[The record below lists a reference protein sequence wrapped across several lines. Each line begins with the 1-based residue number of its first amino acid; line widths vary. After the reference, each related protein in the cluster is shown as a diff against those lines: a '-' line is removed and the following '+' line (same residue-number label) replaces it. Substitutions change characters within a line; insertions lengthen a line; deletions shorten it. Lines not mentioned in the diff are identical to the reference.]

1 MTPKDTMRQADQAM
15 KAGDLTTAATLYRA
29 ILVKL
34 PQHVAARKAMQKLAN
49 KIPKVEVGAGDVQA
63 MIALLN
69 QGQFAQVE
77 TLANEMIGHAP
88 KISGLYNLRGLAQ
101 TNLQKPDAALAS
113 FRKAVALDAQNY
125 EAFNNLGLKLKETG
139 AFDTAQKALEKA
151 LQINPQYPQALY
163 NLGTVLV
170 HLAEYDAAEAKFE
183 QAIAAV
189 AGFAQAWFELGK
201 LHALRGFRA
210 AAISSLEQAIKL
222 DPAYA
227 AAYSALAAV
236 KQFEASDPMIGA
248 MVKLVDGGKIQGLEL
263 ASLAFALG
271 KAFEDA
277 GAIDRSFKYYALG
290 NQTQAGFGSYSQ
302 DDQIAEFGELKSAF
316 AKAAPALA
324 GKPAKPQ
331 PIFVVGMNRSGTTLV
346 EQILASHS
354 QVEAGGEIE
363 SISQFAETHRTQ
375 MAAISDKNLNRFR
388 SIYLSGLRKLA
399 QTGFV
404 TDKMPAN
411 FKYIGLIR
419 KLFPEAPII
428 CLEREARDL
437 CFSNYKAAVEST
449 GHMYSYDQRDL
460 ARYYLMHRD
469 LMDHWYRV
477 FGDSL
482 FRLSYEK
489 LTAAPEAE
497 IRAML
502 TYAGLDWQ
510 AEVLSFHESNRAVK
524 TLSQSQVRNAINQ
537 GSVGAWR
544 KFESH
549 LSPMLEELAKG
560 GEV

>member
-1 MTPKDTMRQADQAM
+1 MTPKEMMRAAEQAM
-15 KAGDLTTAATLYRA
+15 RSGDLATAATLYRA

-34 PQHVAARKAMQKLAN
+34 PQHVAARKAMQKIAN
-49 KIPKVEVGAGDVQA
+49 KIPKVEIGAGDVQA
-63 MIALLN
+63 MIAMLN
-69 QGQFAQVE
+69 QGQFKQVE

-88 KISGLYNLRGLAQ
+88 KVSGLYNIRGLAQ
-101 TNLQKPDAALAS
+101 TNLQKSDAALAS
-113 FRKAVALDAQNY
+113 FRKAIQLDAQNY
-125 EAFNNLGLKLKETG
+125 EAFNNLGLRLKESG
-139 AFDTAQKALEKA
+139 EPESAKKALEKA
-151 LQINPQYPQALY
+151 LQINPQYPQASY

-170 HLAEYDAAEAKFE
+170 QLADYDAAEAMFE

-189 AGFAQAWFELGK
+189 SGFAQAWFELGK
-201 LHALRGFRA
+201 LHALRGYRE

-227 AAYSALAAV
+227 AAYSTLASV
-236 KQFEASDPMIGA
+236 KRFDASDPMIGA
-248 MVKLVDGGKIQGLEL
+248 MVKLVDGGKILDLEL

-277 GAIDRSFKYYALG
+277 GAIDRSFKYYELG
-290 NQTQAGFGSYSQ
+290 NQTQARFGTYSE
-302 DDQIAEFGELKSAF
+302 DDQIAEFKELKSAF
-316 AKAAPALA
+316 TKASPMLA
-324 GKPAKPQ
+324 AKPAKPQ

-363 SISQFAETHRTQ
+363 SISQFAESHRTQ
-375 MAAISDKNLNRFR
+375 MASLRDKDLNRFR
-388 SIYLSGLRKLA
+388 SIYQSGLRKLA
-399 QTGFV
+399 HAPFV

-419 KLFPEAPII
+419 KLFPDAPVI

-449 GHMYSYDQRDL
+449 GHMYSYDQREL

-469 LMDHWYRV
+469 LMDHWHAV
-477 FGDSL
+477 FGDGL
-482 FRLSYEK
+482 YRLSYEK
-489 LTAAPEAE
+489 LTKAPETE
-497 IRAML
+497 IRAIL
-502 TYAGLDWQ
+502 AYAGLDWED
-510 AEVLSFHESNRAVK
+510 AVMSFHQSNRAVK
-524 TLSQSQVRNAINQ
+524 TLSQSQVRNAINR

-560 GEV
+560 GVV